1 MNAKNDYELYHDESM
16 IDGYWHGMLFIP
28 ADQKTR
34 LLSYLETARNE
45 IGYFHKISFK
55 KINSAGQKYELAN
68 SWLSIILGFM
78 RSDPKFEKYPYYSGK
93 KENRSLYINYLD
105 SEACGAKFVLF
116 KDRDHHEKMVN
127 YSDSTSKIET
137 TFRIGFKGGLHFL
150 FDPQNP
156 ICVTHIHFDGFE
168 HLGRHIDRER
178 VIGRIHGLR
187 DYCEIDNSLDIIDD
201 RSSDPN
207 NSNAQNYEDCQLLQ
221 LTDLLIGSF
230 RSGLGYS
237 GNHYKNILG
246 KYAKFLIERYM
257 KGTARMHNSRWNHGF
272 CMSQCYL
279 ENDQWHFEMIELSEN
294 TKVKQLALFE

>member
-16 IDGYWHGMLFIP
+16 IEGYWHGMLLMP

-34 LLSYLETARNE
+34 LLSYLETARKE
-45 IGYFHKISFK
+45 VGYFHKISFK
-55 KINSAGQKYELAN
+55 KIDSPGPKYELAHA
-68 SWLSIILGFM
+68 WLSVILGFM
-78 RSDPKFEKYPYYSGK
+78 RSDTKFESYSYYTGK
-93 KENRSLYINYLD
+93 KENRKRITNTLD
-105 SEACGAKFVLF
+105 DQSCGAKFILF
-116 KDRDHHEKMVN
+116 RDRDLHKKMWN
-127 YSDSTSKIET
+127 YPDNTSKIET

-150 FDPQNP
+150 FEPQTP
-156 ICVTHIHFDGFE
+156 VRVTKIHVDGFE
-168 HLGRHIDRER
+168 HLGRHIDQQR
-178 VIGRIHGLR
+178 VIDRIQGLR
-187 DYCEIDNSLDIIDD
+187 DYCEIVNTLNSIEDG
-201 RSSDPN
+201 SSDPTHP
-207 NSNAQNYEDCQLLQ
+207 NAQNYDDCQLLQ